1 MEVRADIQGVRPV
14 ALVDAAL
21 PTARVGDLRE
31 ETTGR
36 LAQIVVGQRVE
47 ASVES
52 LLTDGSFLV
61 KVADTAVRTN
71 LPPGS
76 KVGDQLQLTLLATE
90 PRPTFRLDGE
100 AGAAPTK
107 LSTTGKLIDTLLS
120 SNSGS
125 ALVGKTALVPSP
137 ATAPAQLAEVLQHT
151 LSSSGLFYES
161 HLQQWTAGA
170 RPLADVLREPQNQH
184 LPSASPSTQQA
195 NSPTTLATAL
205 TPQYLA
211 ADGTLANA
219 NSLLDLK
226 GNAAGA
232 TLAADSGALKTA
244 QVLHPDTAQLVNL
257 QLNVLDQPRV
267 QWRGEVWPGQQMEW
281 EVRED
286 EQPAQRAAK
295 SDDERSWQSVVRFD
309 LPTLG
314 KVAATIT
321 LVGDH
326 VQVQVRA
333 ANPATADTL
342 RSFSGRLSQAL
353 DAAGTRLDSLQV
365 KQDEQA

>member
-47 ASVES
+47 ASVTS
-52 LLTDGSFLV
+52 LLSDGSFLV
-61 KVADTAVRTN
+61 NVADTAVRTN

-100 AGAAPTK
+100 GGAAPTK
-107 LSTTGKLIDTLLS
+107 LSTAGKLIDTLLS

-125 ALVGKTALVPSP
+125 ALIGKTALVSSP

-151 LSSSGLFYES
+151 LASSGLFYES
-161 HLQQWTAGA
+161 HLQQWNAGE
-170 RPLADVLREPQNQH
+170 RPLAEVLREPQNQH
-184 LPSASPSTQQA
+184 LASASGSIGA
-195 NSPTTLATAL
+195 ETAAA
-205 TPQYLA
+205 PQSA
-211 ADGTLANA
+211 SVDGTLSTATN
-219 NSLLDLK
+219 LLDAK
-226 GNAAGA
+226 GAAA
-232 TLAADSGALKTA
+232 TISSSTDPDTLKTV
-244 QVLHPDTAQLVNL
+244 QVLHPETAQLVHL
-257 QLNVLDQPRV
+257 QLNTLDQPRV

-286 EQPAQRAAK
+286 DQPAQRTAK
-295 SDDERSWQSVVRFD
+295 GDEERSWQSVVRFD

-333 ANPATADTL
+333 ANSHTADTL
-342 RSFSGRLSQAL
+342 RSFSSRLSQAL
-353 DAAGTRLDSLQV
+353 DAAGTRLDSLHV

>member
-1 MEVRADIQGVRPV
+1 MEVRADIQGVRSV
-14 ALVDAAL
+14 AQVDAAL
-21 PTARVGDLRE
+21 PTARIGDARQ
-31 ETTGR
+31 ETVGR
-36 LAQIVVGQRVE
+36 LARIAIGQRVE

-52 LLTDGSFLV
+52 LLSDGSFLV

-107 LSTTGKLIDTLLS
+107 LSTAGKLIDTLLS
-120 SNSGS
+120 ANTGTSLIGKS
-125 ALVGKTALVPSP
+125 ALVANP
-137 ATAPAQLAEVLQHT
+137 ATAPAELAQALQHT

-161 HLQQWTAGA
+161 HLQQWTAGE
-170 RPLADVLREPQNQH
+170 RPLADVMREPQNQN
-184 LPSASPSTQQA
+184 LPLKTVPNAVI
-195 NSPTTLATAL
+195 
-205 TPQYLA
+205 
-211 ADGTLANA
+211 ANA
-219 NSLLDLK
+219 DTASTTAATVLDAK
-226 GNAAGA
+226 GGIVSTSSTTDTSAPKL
-232 TLAADSGALKTA
+232 T

-257 QLNVLDQPRV
+257 QLNALDQPRV

-281 EVRED
+281 DVRD
-286 EQPAQRAAK
+286 DGQPAQQAQQG
-295 SDDERSWQSVVRFD
+295 EETRSWQSTVRFD

-314 KVAATIT
+314 KVSATIN

-326 VQVQVRA
+326 VQMQVRVA
-333 ANPATADTL
+333 DPATAKTL
-342 RSFSGRLSQAL
+342 RSFSQRLSQAL
-353 DAAGTRLDSLQV
+353 DAAGTRLDSLSV